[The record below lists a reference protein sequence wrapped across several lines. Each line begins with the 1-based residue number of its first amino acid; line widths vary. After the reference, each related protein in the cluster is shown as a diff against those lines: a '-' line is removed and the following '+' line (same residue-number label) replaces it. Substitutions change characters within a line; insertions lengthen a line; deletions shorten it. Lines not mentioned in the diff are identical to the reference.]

1 MPRRSG
7 YSRRPRAPRRRRLL
21 PLAAL
26 SKAARASQSLT
37 IPKKAMTHPSA
48 RGIARGGIPQMLY
61 DAAFDPNH
69 PIANALRDYVNKP
82 KKNQTKYRSTN
93 RHDRHQ
99 ELKSDNV
106 NSAVPKGKGAGYDK
120 ANGRLTTH
128 GRGKVPAW
136 KLKRLGKYKNSVFQT
151 VLLSKSNRLAA
162 SQNLLERSRYPIK
175 APECLDSERIQA
187 MVFSP
192 FCSHFS
198 GVHSTLYQ
206 KIQADG
212 TDLDHDTSNRLDVI
226 QNKCDITR
234 HELGGIGSAQS
245 ILDGATQ
252 TAITYEGDYAGGA
265 ISASSARGAA
275 NLAQIHSYYDQL
287 VKGVNVNLVFMA
299 SRAFDMRVSVSVVR
313 LIKPTSPNTLD
324 ANDKKMLL
332 NNLNYKGI
340 EWSDYRVEWNHQFT
354 LKGLKENKKPPTYS
368 VNKKLK
374 TNFLQTNTFES
385 NNTAQAMVQS
395 AATQLGKDINVR
407 QNETADGDVSSQ
419 FFVIIKYRKVAAP
432 QQFTYSQQ
440 LDMVSAH
447 GSGVSQASIDV
458 PVITEGSFDVPVVD
472 GTGTTP
478 GDGAPFSANQG
489 DEGKGSFYI
498 HGKIV
503 YEWGFKREPESIPS
517 IVSSD
522 PSHADYKKV
531 QSLMIDPTFTTDD
544 THGIYTESPDHVQ
557 LAAST
562 ANTGP

>member
-7 YSRRPRAPRRRRLL
+7 YSAPRRKNAPRRRLL

-26 SKAARASQSLT
+26 SKAARANQMTVS
-37 IPKKAMTHPSA
+37 KKSMTHPSA

-69 PIANALRDYVNKP
+69 PIANALRSYVNKP
-82 KKNQTKYRSTN
+82 KKNQTKYRQTN

-99 ELKSDNV
+99 ELKSDNAG
-106 NSAVPKGKGAGYDK
+106 NSVPKGKGAGYDK
-120 ANGRLTTH
+120 PNGRLTTH

-136 KLKRLGKYKNSVFQT
+136 KLKRLGKYKNSVYQT
-151 VLLSKSNRLAA
+151 VLLSKSNRLPA

-198 GVHSTLYQ
+198 GVHSTMYQ
-206 KIQADG
+206 KIRADG
-212 TDLDHDTSNRLDVI
+212 TDLDHDTTNRLDVI
-226 QNKCDITR
+226 QNKVDIAR
-234 HELGGIGSAQS
+234 HDLPGNVDAAGGSA
-245 ILDGATQ
+245 IV
-252 TAITYEGDYAGGA
+252 YESDFAGGA
-265 ISASSARGAA
+265 ITAATARGAT
-275 NLAQIHSYYDQL
+275 NVGQIHTYYDQL
-287 VKGVNVNLVFMA
+287 VRGVNVNLVFMA

-313 LIKPTSPNTLD
+313 LIKPTTANTLD

-354 LKGLKENKKPPTYS
+354 LKGLKKDKKPPTYS

-385 NNTAQAMVQS
+385 NNTAQSMVQS
-395 AATQLGKDINVR
+395 ATTLLGKDINVR
-407 QNETADGDVSSQ
+407 QNETADGEVSSQ
-419 FFVIIKYRKVAAP
+419 FFVLIKYRKVAAP
-432 QQFTYSQQ
+432 QQFTYTQVVESDAVGEPSGTVELAAISENS
-440 LDMVSAH
+440 LDIPTLP
-447 GSGVSQASIDV
+447 GSY
-458 PVITEGSFDVPVVD
+458 TSF
-472 GTGTTP
+472 G
-478 GDGAPFSANQG
+478 GAPFNSSQG
-489 DEGKGSFYI
+489 DESKGSFYL

-503 YEWGFKREPESIPS
+503 YEWGFKKEPQSVPS

-557 LAAST
+557 LAANTST
-562 ANTGP
+562 TGP